1 MSDHSVLKATLESKL
16 SELLERASEIENVL
30 SDPGNSDW
38 EENAIEME
46 NDESLAVI
54 GDVTKREIEDI
65 KLALSRLEAGRYGI
79 CAECGT
85 PIGKERLAAIPF
97 TSCCIRCA

>member
-1 MSDHSVLKATLESKL
+1 MSDHSVLKAMLQSKL
-16 SELLERASEIENVL
+16 NELLERASEIENVL

-38 EENAIEME
+38 EENALEME

-65 KLALSRLEAGRYGI
+65 KLALSRIEAGRYGI
-79 CAECGT
+79 CVECGA

>member
-1 MSDHSVLKATLESKL
+1 MSDHSVLQASLELKL
-16 SELLERASEIENVL
+16 KELLERASEIENVL
-30 SDPGNSDW
+30 SDPGDSDW
-38 EENAIEME
+38 EENAVEME

-65 KLALSRLEAGRYGI
+65 KLALSRIEAGRYGN

-85 PIGKERLAAIPF
+85 PIGKERLAALLF
-97 TSCCIRCA
+97 TSFCIRCA

>member
-1 MSDHSVLKATLESKL
+1 MSDHAGLKAKLESKL
-16 SELLERASEIENVL
+16 RQLLERASEIENVL

-54 GDVTKREIEDI
+54 GDVTKKEIENI
-65 KLALSRLEAGRYGI
+65 KLALNRIESGHYGI
-79 CAECGT
+79 CSDCGE
-85 PIGKERLAAIPF
+85 PIAKERLAAIPF
-97 TSCCIRCA
+97 TSTCIRCA